1 MFYLSISAT
10 LGAVAAGTV
19 LGWSAPAIPRL
30 KDNEYD
36 FSVSESQASWIG
48 SLATLGGAF
57 ACIPIGIVMDIIGR
71 KWAML
76 SLSVPFVIGWI
87 LLVTADNV
95 AMLMVGRF
103 IVGLAGGA
111 FCVTAPTYTTEIAED
126 SIRGTLGSFF
136 QLMLTVGILFSYAVG
151 SYVSLFIFNLIC
163 MVIPII
169 FAVVFFFMPETPY
182 FLISHNKHDE
192 AVLALKKLRGSHYDA
207 EAECDQIEAKWRATQ
222 SEPMTFKQKF
232 STKPAIKALVIC
244 YSLMFFQQF
253 SGINAVLFN
262 TEEIFESS
270 GADISSKISS
280 IIIGVVQ
287 VVATLMSTVV
297 VDKLGRKVLLIVS
310 GALMGICGIALG
322 VFFNI
327 KKDGSNPQLVA
338 DISWLPLVS
347 LCIFIVAFSLGFGP
361 IPWMLSGDLC
371 TPAIKATVSSTA
383 GTFNWILAFIITTV
397 FADMRS
403 SMGDDGAFWFFA
415 GISLVG
421 VPLVYLFIPETKGKS
436 IDEIQLI
443 LGGDSPAVQKK

>member
-1 MFYLSISAT
+1 M
-10 LGAVAAGTV
+10 LG
-19 LGWSAPAIPRL
+19 
-30 KDNEYD
+30 
-36 FSVSESQASWIG
+36 
-48 SLATLGGAF
+48 
-57 ACIPIGIVMDIIGR
+57 
-71 KWAML
+71 
-76 SLSVPFVIGWI
+76 LSVPFVIGWI
-87 LLVTADNV
+87 LLATADNV
-95 AMLMVGRF
+95 AMLMAGRF
-103 IVGLAGGA
+103 IVGVAGGA
-111 FCVTAPTYTTEIAED
+111 FCVTAPTYTSEIAED

-151 SYVSLFIFNLIC
+151 SYVSLLAFNLIC

-192 AVLALKKLRGSHYDA
+192 AVRALKTLRGSNFDA
-207 EAECDQIEAKWRATQ
+207 EEECDKIEAKWMDLQ
-222 SEPMTFKQKF
+222 NDPKSFKEKF

-287 VVATLMSTVV
+287 VAATLVATVV
-297 VDKLGRKVLLIVS
+297 VDKLGRKVLLLVS
-310 GALMGICGIALG
+310 GFMMGICGIALG

-327 KKDGSNPQLVA
+327 KKDGTNPELVA
-338 DISWLPLVS
+338 DLSWLPLVS

-371 TPAIKATVSSTA
+371 TPSIKATVSSTA
-383 GTFNWILAFIITTV
+383 GTFNWILAFIITTT
-397 FADMRS
+397 FADMRT

-415 GISLVG
+415 AISLVS
-421 VPLVYLFIPETKGKS
+421 VPLIYFFIPETKGKS

-443 LGGDSPAVQKK
+443 LGGDPPAMEKK